1 MLKKLT
7 WIYLAIYVVAVTAI
21 VIVGNAQ
28 MEDPLLS
35 TTVWG
40 IIFFLLP
47 AAPVALENSGK
58 KCPFVFTLLAFLLVL
73 VMFLGTINFNIF
85 ELRTIL
91 QTLLFAVL
99 LGLLGYFGINRLR
112 KKNVTP
118 KE

>member
-1 MLKKLT
+1 MMLKKLT

-28 MEDPLLS
+28 MKEPLLS

-40 IIFFLLP
+40 IVFFLLP
-47 AAPVALENSGK
+47 AIPVALENYGK

-73 VMFLGTINFNIF
+73 VMFLGTINFNTF

-99 LGLLGYFGINRLR
+99 LGLLGYSGITRLQ
-112 KKNVTP
+112 KNKVS
-118 KE
+118 K